1 MDQLDI
7 AGVLIGMELKKRV
20 QKCDSS
26 NLTVDLVRI
35 IFILFDLSSQEQNHF
50 FQLFCQNCT
59 TMIKMHWNI
68 IERVSLV

>member
-50 FQLFCQNCT
+50 FP
-59 TMIKMHWNI
+59 I
-68 IERVSLV
+68 ILSELSHNDQICIGTLSSAFH